1 MGARAEN
8 ACRHP
13 ALLPLPLPP
22 APGRGAPTEG
32 VKIIFIWKIYI
43 PFVQRS
49 PAAGVAYELTDVSS
63 VPVFRMFYCS
73 VTTRFICLYM

>member
-22 APGRGAPTEG
+22 TRRSED
-32 VKIIFIWKIYI
+32 V
-43 PFVQRS
+43 FVFTGYLAKSIQRS
-49 PAAGVAYELTDVSS
+49 PAGGVAYELTDVSS
-63 VPVFRMFYCS
+63 VPVFRTIYAYCS